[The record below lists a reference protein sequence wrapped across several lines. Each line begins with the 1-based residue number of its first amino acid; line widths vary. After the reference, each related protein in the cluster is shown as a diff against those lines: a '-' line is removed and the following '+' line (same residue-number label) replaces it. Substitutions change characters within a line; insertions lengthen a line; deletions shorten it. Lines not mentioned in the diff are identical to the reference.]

1 MSVHDAAHQSLVTFE
16 ANSSYIRDVLIR
28 MALANDSL
36 PGQALFYALLA
47 ISSLRRN
54 GLRQE
59 AVHFKVSSLHAL
71 SKSAKAGSLGPAEA
85 AQHVA
90 TCMLLCAF
98 EVSFR
103 T

>member
-1 MSVHDAAHQSLVTFE
+1 
-16 ANSSYIRDVLIR
+16 

-59 AVHFKVSSLHAL
+59 AVHFKVSSLQAL
-71 SKSAKAGSLGPAEA
+71 SKSARAGSLGPAEA

-98 EVSFR
+98 EVSSGGPTVCVICADNSCKDTVTVR
-103 T
+103 